1 MERYLFLNS
10 DATCDYP
17 FRMRKSARWTL
28 ISAGLLATLSLTGC
42 ADKEFSEF
50 GFTEDASSVNQH
62 AHNLWQGAWLAAAVV
77 GVFTMILILWPTI
90 FHRKKDDQFPKQTQ
104 YNIPTEIAYTIIPF
118 VIIAVLFAFT
128 ARAENKIVAVSP
140 PSVTNVHDI
149 TVNGIQWSW
158 QFTYKEAGEKATVTG
173 TPAKPPV
180 LYMPLGETVRFT
192 ITASDVIHG
201 FWIPAFMIQI
211 QNLPG
216 VTNKLEFT
224 ANKLGEFPGRCNILC
239 GRQHSQ
245 MLFTVKVVT
254 PAEYDSYLESLKAG
268 ATS

>member
-1 MERYLFLNS
+1 
-10 DATCDYP
+10 
-17 FRMRKSARWTL
+17 MRGIARKTL
-28 ISAGLLATLSLTGC
+28 ISLSLLPLVLLAGCSQEELSGIGYTP
-42 ADKEFSEF
+42 
-50 GFTEDASSVNQH
+50 DASSVNEH
-62 AHNLWQGAWLAAAVV
+62 AFDLWQGAWLAAAIV
-77 GVFTMILILWPTI
+77 GAFTMILILWPAI
-90 FHRKKDDQFPKQTQ
+90 FHRKKDETFPKQTQ
-104 YNIPTEIAYTIIPF
+104 YNIPTEIAYTVIPF

-140 PSVTNVHDI
+140 ASVTNVHDI

-254 PAEYDSYLESLKAG
+254 PAEYDSYIQSLKAG

>member
-1 MERYLFLNS
+1 
-10 DATCDYP
+10 
-17 FRMRKSARWTL
+17 MRGIARKTL
-28 ISAGLLATLSLTGC
+28 ISSSLLPLVLLTGC
-42 ADKEFSEF
+42 SKEELS
-50 GFTEDASSVNQH
+50 GIGYTADASSVNKH
-62 AHNLWQGAWLAAAVV
+62 AFDLWQGAWLAAAIV
-77 GVFTMILILWPTI
+77 GAFTMILILWPAI
-90 FHRKKDDQFPKQTQ
+90 FHRKKDETFPKQTQ
-104 YNIPTEIAYTIIPF
+104 YNIPTEIAYTVIPF

-128 ARAENKIVAVSP
+128 ARAENRIVAVSP
-140 PSVTNVHDI
+140 ASVTNVHDI

-254 PAEYDSYLESLKAG
+254 PAEYDSYIQSLKAG

>member
-1 MERYLFLNS
+1 
-10 DATCDYP
+10 
-17 FRMRKSARWTL
+17 MRGLTKKTL
-28 ISAGLLATLSLTGC
+28 LSSGILASSLLAGC
-42 ADKEFSEF
+42 SNQEISGVGFSS
-50 GFTEDASSVNQH
+50 DASSVNQH
-62 AHNLWQGAWLAAAVV
+62 SHDLWQGAWIAAAIV
-77 GVFTMILILWPTI
+77 GALTMALILWPAI

-104 YNIPTEIAYTIIPF
+104 YNVPAEIAYTVIPF
-118 VIIAVLFAFT
+118 IIIAVLFAFT
-128 ARAENKIVAVSP
+128 ARAESKIVKVSP
-140 PSVTNVHDI
+140 PTSTNVHDI

-173 TPAKPPV
+173 TPAQPPV
-180 LYMPLGETVRFT
+180 LYMPLGEKVRFT
-192 ITASDVIHG
+192 ITASDVVHG

-254 PAEYDSYLESLKAG
+254 PAEYDSYLQTLKAG

>member
-1 MERYLFLNS
+1 
-10 DATCDYP
+10 
-17 FRMRKSARWTL
+17 MRGITRKA
-28 ISAGLLATLSLTGC
+28 LLSLGSLSTFALTGC
-42 ADKEFSEF
+42 SNQEIAGIGFSS
-50 GFTEDASSVNQH
+50 DASSVNGH
-62 AHNLWQGAWLAAAVV
+62 AFDLWQGAWIAAAVV
-77 GVFTMILILWPTI
+77 GVFTMILIIWPAL
-90 FHRKKDDQFPKQTQ
+90 FHRKKDDSFPKQTQ
-104 YNIPTEIAYTIIPF
+104 YNIPTEIAYTVIPF

-128 ARAENKIVAVSP
+128 ARAESKIVAVSP
-140 PSVTNVHDI
+140 SSVTNVHDI

-180 LYMPLGETVRFT
+180 LYMPLGEPVRFT

-254 PAEYDSYLESLKAG
+254 PAEYDSYIQKLKAG
-268 ATS
+268 ASS